1 MKNMFESLI
10 DYRPEGFQWDE
21 VKNERN
27 IDKHR
32 IDFDDAI
39 DIFLNPILVKK
50 DTRRDYGE
58 DRFLALGIARG
69 VALYV
74 VFTDKPDGAIRII
87 SAWKGGSRAKRI
99 YRAALLE

>member
-1 MKNMFESLI
+1 MKNIFESLI

-27 IDKHR
+27 IEKHF
-32 IDFDDAI
+32 IDFDTAI
-39 DIFLNPILVKK
+39 DIFLNPILLKK

-69 VALYV
+69 VVLYV
-74 VFTDKPDGAIRII
+74 VFADRPDGVIRII
-87 SAWKGGSRAKRI
+87 SAWKGGSRAERI